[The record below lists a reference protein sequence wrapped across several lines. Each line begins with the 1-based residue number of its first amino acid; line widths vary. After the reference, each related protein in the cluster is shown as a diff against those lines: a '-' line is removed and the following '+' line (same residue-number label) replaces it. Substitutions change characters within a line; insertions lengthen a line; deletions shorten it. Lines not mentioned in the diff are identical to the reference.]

1 MSEVNFHYAY
11 ILGQTIEI
19 DDLSK
24 DLVLQKC
31 LTSFLISLHYCVKHY
46 DVSHHTVGIF
56 YKSYDQKHLISIIDP
71 IVKKYSNDKIVI
83 EYHDVSQQGIN
94 GNLILMEQGFH
105 WLQSQGKQFVFNVQ
119 DNYLFSENTIYEMFV
134 ISNQVKFATGFDILA
149 GGINHF
155 SLWLAA
161 HGSPEQHQVIKTQN
175 SSTWINYF
183 NLSDSFMTTHY
194 QFSQHWEVYVEYFKS
209 ISANKELDL
218 DSLNL
223 RLMKKQIHTL
233 VPLENLLFLMDSNI
247 INHYNSEWKTIWD
260 NTDVS
265 F

>member
-11 ILGQTIEI
+11 ILGYTKDI
-19 DDLSK
+19 DKLSK
-24 DLVLQKC
+24 GLVSQKC
-31 LTSFLISLHYCVKHY
+31 LASFLMSLNYCAKHY

-56 YKSYDQKHLISIIDP
+56 YKSLEQKELIDAIDP
-71 IVKKYSNDKIVI
+71 IVKKYSNDKVVI

-105 WLQSQGKQFVFNVQ
+105 WLQSEGKQFVFNVQ
-119 DNYLFSENTIYEMFV
+119 DNYLFSENTIYEMFI

-161 HGSPEQHQVIKTQN
+161 HGSPDQQQTVKTEN
-175 SSTWINYF
+175 NFTWINYF
-183 NLSDSFMTTHY
+183 NLSDSFMTTHH
-194 QFSQHWEVYVEYFKS
+194 QFSQHWEVYMEYFKS
-209 ISANKELDL
+209 TSANKELVL

-233 VPLENLLFLMDSNI
+233 VPLQNLLFLMDSNI
-247 INHYNSEWKTIWD
+247 QDHYNTEWKTIWD
-260 NTDVS
+260 NVDVTL
-265 F
+265 